1 MNPHVLTSMK
11 VSQST
16 DYIATCTVDAL
27 DKFVVNT
34 QEQFQTIAGERFV
47 SSVASIKH
55 LMLPFHIA
63 VSTVHTY
70 SYWEILNYNWV
81 RGHILIK
88 SISVIN
94 QNQESINTSPP

>member
-1 MNPHVLTSMK
+1 MNPHVLTSVK

-16 DYIATCTVDAL
+16 DYITTCTVNAL

-47 SSVASIKH
+47 SSVASMKH

-63 VSTVHTY
+63 VTIQY
-70 SYWEILNYNWV
+70 I
-81 RGHILIK
+81 HIATGKSLITTG
-88 SISVIN
+88 SGG
-94 QNQESINTSPP
+94 TF